1 MAIDSTESDTPV
13 GALEIAVI
21 GAGNIGRTLGAKWAT
36 AGHQVVYGVRSP
48 GAPDT
53 ASVPDAVARAE
64 VVLLAVPGAAA
75 KDVLAALGTALAGKV
90 VIDASNDI
98 QGTGKLHALAELTD
112 GAHPVRA
119 FNTLGWENFADPDF
133 DGVTADL
140 FYAAEE
146 GNAKEVADRLIADV
160 GLRPSLARRRRR
172 LRPRRLPDT
181 ALVHARVPAQT
192 RPQARVQDARRR
204 PMNRHGTRP
213 HRHEHRDGGG
223 TLRRIS
229 PSRARRACAR
239 G

>member
-1 MAIDSTESDTPV
+1 MSVDSTASDTPE

-21 GAGNIGRTLGAKWAT
+21 GAGNIGRTLGAKWVG
-36 AGHQVVYGVRSP
+36 AGHEVVYGVRSP

-53 ASVPDAVARAE
+53 ASVADAVARAE

-75 KDVLAALGTALAGKV
+75 KEVLAALGTALAGKV

-112 GAHPVRA
+112 AAHPVRA
-119 FNTLGWENFADPDF
+119 FNTLGWENFADPVF

-160 GLRPSLARRRRR
+160 GLRPVWLGGVDAFDLVDSLTQLWFTLAFQRKLGRR
-172 LRPRRLPDT
+172 LAFKML
-181 ALVHARVPAQT
+181 
-192 RPQARVQDARRR
+192 
-204 PMNRHGTRP
+204 
-213 HRHEHRDGGG
+213 GGG
-223 TLRRIS
+223 Q
-229 PSRARRACAR
+229 
-239 G
+239 